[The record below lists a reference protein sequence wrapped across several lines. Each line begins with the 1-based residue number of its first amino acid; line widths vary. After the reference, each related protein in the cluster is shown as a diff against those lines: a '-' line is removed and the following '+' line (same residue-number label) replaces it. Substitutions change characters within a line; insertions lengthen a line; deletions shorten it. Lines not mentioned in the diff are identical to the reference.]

1 MKFLS
6 RPAAPGASAAGGEL
20 PSRRREHDTRA
31 PIITRR
37 RALLITGGVAG
48 LLGLG
53 WLADGLAG
61 IPLGGS
67 SQQDHV
73 QQAGLYHVRLA
84 LDPAHPVAGA
94 RTALTTA
101 VTDATGA
108 PATDVQARFALSMPA
123 MAMDPVILTTTALD
137 RAQYRAWV
145 AFPMSGDWV
154 LDVTLI
160 TPRQRALAAHFDIGV
175 R

>member
-84 LDPAHPVAGA
+84 